1 MRDPVADYN
10 DDHSARVARDLKE
23 AAVVVHDALF
33 LSYGPF
39 VLQLTIASVTAA
51 SADAT
56 SHNPGRGVSR
66 IFKDMKS
73 EFV

>member
-39 VLQLTIASVTAA
+39 VLSPEISAEISAKDLT
-51 SADAT
+51 
-56 SHNPGRGVSR
+56 R
-66 IFKDMKS
+66 FC
-73 EFV
+73 